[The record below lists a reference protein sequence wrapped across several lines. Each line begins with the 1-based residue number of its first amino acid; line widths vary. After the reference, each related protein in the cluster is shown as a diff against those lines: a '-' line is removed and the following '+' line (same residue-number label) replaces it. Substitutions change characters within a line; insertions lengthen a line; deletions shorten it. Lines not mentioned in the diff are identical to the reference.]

1 MIQLLKMESK
11 IYIKNK
17 RAYFDYEILEKFTAG
32 MVLTGTEVK
41 SIREGKVSL
50 GDSYCFIR
58 ENEIFVRGMQ
68 IAEYKFGTYNNH
80 SPERERKLLLNR
92 KEIKRLSRKTKES
105 GNTIISIALFFSAK
119 GLAKLEIGLATG
131 KKQYDK
137 RESIKQNDA
146 KRQID
151 RMQKFKGR

>member
-1 MIQLLKMESK
+1 MESK
-11 IYIKNK
+11 IFIKNK

-58 ENEIFVRGMQ
+58 ENEMFVRGMQ

-105 GNTIISIALFFSAK
+105 GNTIISIALFFSEK
-119 GLAKLEIGLATG
+119 GLAKLQIGLATG

-151 RMQKFKGR
+151 RMHKFKVR